1 MLVSESDTD
10 KKSLYWIFACHK
22 MGHNNILWR
31 LLKVYQFVLWLKTKD
46 ITFGTCFHRL
56 WGDCHQGHAPPWRP
70 VMGVDGHSTEGS
82 HLVHKLAQGYDGEI
96 EATEQKH
103 CSWEVR
109 CKQICLIL
117 YKM

>member
-10 KKSLYWIFACHK
+10 KKKCVLNFCLSQNGSQLHLMK
-22 MGHNNILWR
+22 V
-31 LLKVYQFVLWLKTKD
+31 KVYQFVLWLITKD

-56 WGDCHQGHAPPWRP
+56 WGNCHQGHAPPWRP